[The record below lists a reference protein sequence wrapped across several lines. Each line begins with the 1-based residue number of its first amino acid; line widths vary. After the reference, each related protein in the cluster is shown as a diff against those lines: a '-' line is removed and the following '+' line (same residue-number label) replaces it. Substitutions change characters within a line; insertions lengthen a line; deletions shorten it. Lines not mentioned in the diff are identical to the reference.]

1 MTGREGSVVV
11 APSCGTAL
19 ARVFVAGDIIH
30 ARKDQDEIGTLA
42 RDRRPP
48 GVRELPSGYN
58 ASRQDVMTTYTAQ
71 VGPENASRLAVTGP
85 DGVALF
91 TELDGGVV
99 QINDLERLRARPRGV
114 DGYLTDDEEGLQ
126 IWVGGESYPVFDDF
140 DAAVADALG
149 LQTRYDEAKREF
161 NRAAE
166 LLGAAIAKV
175 LSLSESP
182 AAAAA
187 ALDLDEATVTSL
199 ASRAPKA
206 S

>member
-1 MTGREGSVVV
+1 
-11 APSCGTAL
+11 
-19 ARVFVAGDIIH
+19 
-30 ARKDQDEIGTLA
+30 
-42 RDRRPP
+42 
-48 GVRELPSGYN
+48 
-58 ASRQDVMTTYTAQ
+58 MTTYTAQ

-91 TELDGGVV
+91 TEVDGGVV
-99 QINDLERLRARPRGV
+99 QINDLERLRAQPRDI

-161 NRAAE
+161 DRAAG
-166 LLGAAIAKV
+166 LFSAAVAKV
-175 LSLSESP
+175 LSLSTSP
-182 AAAAA
+182 TAAAA
-187 ALDLDEATVTSL
+187 ALEIDEATVTSL
-199 ASRAPKA
+199 ASRAPIA